1 MENGEF
7 AGFLIN
13 GRNIKFDDYYA
24 SLCFVFNY
32 QYFLTFSWQSLK
44 LD

>member
-32 QYFLTFSWQSLK
+32 QYFLTFLGNH
-44 LD
+44 